1 MADIAHTNEGEPQR
15 KPKKHNWGTK
25 AILDAPVRETDHMLI
40 VDVNPDSSSPLQ
52 YKLDKERG
60 TAFLNGHPF
69 QSAPQMLS
77 ALARKAALVEAQARR
92 SSVPSASD

>member
-1 MADIAHTNEGEPQR
+1 MAGIAHTNGGEPEG

-40 VDVNPDSSSPLQ
+40 VDVNPGSSSPLQ

-69 QSAPQMLS
+69 QSAPQMIS

-92 SSVPSASD
+92 SSVPMAD